1 MAAPQPVTPQQ
12 VSPEVF
18 SSVQQQQQQQHHGL
32 PVKTETVGVTEL
44 QSYLSANESPGETE
58 EPPIG
63 SWFRRNRQKAIIFGV
78 VFFAIVIIIVIGV
91 AAGVSTQH
99 SSPSGSSASTSNSGS
114 GSGNSDGTTT
124 TTTAAA
130 HTTTSSS
137 SKCHPGGMQCNS
149 SGDCSII
156 SEFSQCKRACNGFY
170 YCT

>member
-12 VSPEVF
+12 TSPGAF
-18 SSVQQQQQQQHHGL
+18 PSIQQPQIHGL
-32 PVKTETVGVTEL
+32 PIKTETVGVTEL
-44 QSYLSANESPGETE
+44 QSYLSANESPEETE
-58 EPPIG
+58 GPPTG

-78 VFFAIVIIIVIGV
+78 VFLAIVIIIVIGV
-91 AAGVSTQH
+91 AAGVSTQR
-99 SSPSGSSASTSNSGS
+99 SSPSGSSTSTSNSGS
-114 GSGNSDGTTT
+114 GNSGGTTATTT
-124 TTTAAA
+124 TTTAA

-156 SEFSQCKRACNGFY
+156 SEFSQCKRACNEFS

>member
-12 VSPEVF
+12 VSPEAF
-18 SSVQQQQQQQHHGL
+18 PSIQQQQNHGL

-44 QSYLSANESPGETE
+44 QSYLSANESPGEAEGSPT
-58 EPPIG
+58 G
-63 SWFRRNRQKAIIFGV
+63 SWLRRNRQKAIIFGV
-78 VFFAIVIIIVIGV
+78 VFLAIVIIIVIGV

-99 SSPSGSSASTSNSGS
+99 SSPSGSSTSTSNNGS
-114 GSGNSDGTTT
+114 GTGNSHGTTTT

>member
-1 MAAPQPVTPQQ
+1 MAAPQPSTPQQ
-12 VSPEVF
+12 VSPEAF
-18 SSVQQQQQQQHHGL
+18 TPVQQQQNHGI
-32 PVKTETVGVTEL
+32 PVKTEAVGVTEL

-58 EPPIG
+58 GSPAG
-63 SWFRRNRQKAIIFGV
+63 SWFRRNRQKTIIFGV
-78 VFFAIVIIIVIGV
+78 VFIAIVIIIVIGV

-99 SSPSGSSASTSNSGS
+99 GSSSGSSTSTSNS